1 MVKFISIRR
10 VRSSLRFKGTKFI
23 GWFARMKKRLLWV
36 TMALLGVTWFI
47 GRYLNNPLPPDMQ
60 ESWFYNLFTGGV
72 ALIVDLVSKSSL
84 QKYLKYKSRALA
96 DELCKSLDKLCS
108 RP

>member
-10 VRSSLRFKGTKFI
+10 VRSTLRFKSKKFI
-23 GWFARMKKRLLWV
+23 GWFLRMKKRLLWV

-72 ALIVDLVSKSSL
+72 ALIVDLVGKGPFTLVSG
-84 QKYLKYKSRALA
+84 YIYT
-96 DELCKSLDKLCS
+96 CYVVYFYIY
-108 RP
+108 